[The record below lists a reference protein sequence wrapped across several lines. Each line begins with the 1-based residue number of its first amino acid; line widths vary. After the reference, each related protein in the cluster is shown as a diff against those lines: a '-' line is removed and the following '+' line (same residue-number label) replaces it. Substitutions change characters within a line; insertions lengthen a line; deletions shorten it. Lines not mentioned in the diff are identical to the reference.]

1 MQTARRGEGACHMS
15 CPDLDRQRTALVETL
30 RREGIHDVKVLEAI
44 GRVPRHAFVPPDLAP
59 WAYEDRPL
67 PIGHGQT
74 ISQPFIVALSAQ
86 ALQVNPGAR
95 VLEVGTGSGYQAAVL
110 AELGARVY
118 TIERIEDFARNTER
132 LLRSLGYTD
141 VAIRVGDGTRGW
153 PEQAPFPGIV
163 VTAAAPDIPPSLAEQ
178 LDEGGRMVIPVGPRS
193 YQELVLVRR
202 EGGRTVQSVLCP
214 CTFVPLLGA
223 EGWR

>member
-1 MQTARRGEGACHMS
+1 M
-15 CPDLDRQRTALVETL
+15 DRHTLAEQRASLVQSL
-30 RREGIHDVKVLEAI
+30 HREGIHDERVLAAM

-67 PIGHGQT
+67 PIGGGQT

-86 ALQVNPGAR
+86 VLEVTPGDR

-118 TIERIEDFARNTER
+118 TVER
-132 LLRSLGYTD
+132 LPELSETAAKLLASLGYTD
-141 VAIRVGDGTRGW
+141 IAFRVADGTKGW
-153 PEQAPFPGIV
+153 PEEAPFSGIV
-163 VTAAAPDIPPSLAEQ
+163 VTAAAPDIPRSLVRQ
-178 LDEGGRMVIPVGPRS
+178 LVEGGRMVIPVGPRA
-193 YQELVLVRR
+193 YQQLVLVRL
-202 EGGRTVQSVLCP
+202 EGGEPVESVLCP
-214 CTFVPLLGA
+214 CTFVPLIGE